1 MIVVLAVTWTYDF
14 LHRHVFVVTP
24 KKPGGPYCPVTL
36 GFLHIARRGA
46 FKENP
51 ANAWRNKN
59 FIYKDEAK
67 KWPLFAQVDTSTQT
81 LRCVAAWFVDLL
93 LARRWIGITVIGD
106 SKSLTNHI
114 IIMLNISPALIGSNP
129 INVTILQWLTC
140 GRHLWKQK
148 TDVKI
153 VRV

>member
-1 MIVVLAVTWTYDF
+1 MIVVSCHMDIWFSPQARFCCDSEETSS
-14 LHRHVFVVTP
+14 
-24 KKPGGPYCPVTL
+24 PYCPVTL
-36 GFLHIARRGA
+36 GFLHIARCGA

-81 LRCVAAWFVDLL
+81 LKVCSCMVCWSL

-114 IIMLNISPALIGSNP
+114 IIMLHISPALIGSNP